1 MMAIQIFILY
11 LSNEHSDLQHP
22 AMANVSTRMFQAN
35 AQGVGV
41 SDQKTDR
48 NVE

>member
-22 AMANVSTRMFQAN
+22 AMANVSTRMFQAD